1 MYFNIVKK
9 KNNITLIHPIRQ
21 AGEEKANKKKEIDN
35 LGRVLFVV
43 VLQFLTRFIFLTRR
57 AVTGTVKIVRLLI
70 QGYQRLDGNVK
81 LCDVVRPSNQPKDH
95 AYP

>member
-9 KNNITLIHPIRQ
+9 KNNITLILPIRQ

-43 VLQFLTRFIFLTRR
+43 VLQFLTRFIFLTR
-57 AVTGTVKIVRLLI
+57 LL
-70 QGYQRLDGNVK
+70 LVLLK
-81 LCDVVRPSNQPKDH
+81 LSVC
-95 AYP
+95 